1 LHVKTFDMKYT
12 SQSKQ
17 LTIDEFK
24 SSLEGLSK
32 SNRWVQLGDKL
43 PWAKIEKLY
52 NSKLNNGKKGAGN
65 KPARMIIG
73 AIIIKKKLALSDIET
88 IQMIQENPY
97 MQYMLGLTEF
107 SDKPIFDPS
116 LFVTI
121 RKRIGEDVFN
131 EMSVSLLEK
140 QIQLQE
146 EEKKKKEESEQ
157 KGDDEDNPKSPEQS
171 EQPDTR
177 HGFGCEFID
186 SQERLHKGVLKIDAT
201 CCNAEVRYPVDV
213 DIIHDGCKTINR
225 YITEL
230 CNQLLL
236 KLPECHYK
244 SARRAYL
251 NLIKKKTKKK
261 SEIKDTK
268 RALLYYL
275 KLDIQTFVDLISS
288 NTKRFDTFMRNE
300 RNIVGAIIKMYYQQT
315 EMLQQG
321 THKCADRIVSI
332 FQPHLRPIVRGKA
345 KAKVEFGA
353 KIGAGIVNGYTFVDH
368 LSWDAYN
375 EESDAE
381 LQIKL
386 YKERFG
392 YLPATVLCDKI
403 YMNREN
409 RQIFKDYEINS
420 YCKPL
425 GRPKKEPKTP
435 EELSKMAQAVGDR
448 NEIEATFGTGK
459 RVYRADNIRAKLPE
473 TAASWI
479 GSCYF
484 VKNVMKFLRELC
496 LVLSEIRLFFANLF
510 TQVPLVCRSLAVMDY

>member
-1 LHVKTFDMKYT
+1 MHVKSSDMKYT

-17 LTIDEFK
+17 LTIDEFR
-24 SSLEGLSK
+24 SSLEGLNK
-32 SNRWVQLGDKL
+32 SNRWVQLGDLL

-52 NSKLNNGKKGAGN
+52 NSKLNNGTKGAGN

-73 AIIIKKKLALSDIET
+73 ATIIKKKLSLSDAET

-97 MQYMLGLTEF
+97 MQYFVGLTEF
-107 SDKPIFDPS
+107 TDKPIFDPS

-121 RKRIGEDVFN
+121 RKRLGEEDFN
-131 EMSVSLLEK
+131 EMSVALLEK

-146 EEKKKKEESEQ
+146 EAERRKEESES
-157 KGDDEDNPKSPEQS
+157 KDDDKPQTPEQS
-171 EQPDTR
+171 DSM
-177 HGFGCEFID
+177 HDFGEEFTD
-186 SQERLHKGVLKIDAT
+186 SQGRNHKGVLKIDAT
-201 CCNAEVRYPVDV
+201 CSNAEVRYPVDV

-225 YITEL
+225 YISTL
-230 CNQLLL
+230 CNILSLP
-236 KLPECHYK
+236 LPECYYK
-244 SARRAYL
+244 SARFEYL
-251 NLIKKKTKKK
+251 NLIKKKTKKS
-261 SEIKDTK
+261 SEIK
-268 RALLYYL
+268 
-275 KLDIQTFVDLISS
+275 
-288 NTKRFDTFMRNE
+288 NTKRILLHYLKHDIQLFVNLISPNTKRLDFFMRNE
-300 RNIVGAIIKMYYQQT
+300 RNTVSAIIKMYHQQM
-315 EMLQQG
+315 EMLQLG
-321 THKCADRIVSI
+321 THQCADRIISI
-332 FQPHLRPIVRGKA
+332 FQPHIRPIVRGKA

-353 KIGAGIVNGYTFVDH
+353 KIGASIVNGYTFVDH

-375 EESDAE
+375 EESDVE

-403 YMNREN
+403 YMNRAN
-409 RQIFKDYEINS
+409 RQLFKEYEIAS

-435 EELSKMAQAVGDR
+435 EELSRMAQAVGDR

-496 LVLSEIRLFFANLF
+496 LALSEIWHILTNLLISGPF
-510 TQVPLVCRSLAVMDY
+510 VCRPVPVMIY

>member
-1 LHVKTFDMKYT
+1 MRVKTSDMKYT

-17 LTIDEFK
+17 LTIDEFR

-32 SNRWVQLGDKL
+32 SNRWVQLGDLL

-52 NSKLNNGKKGAGN
+52 NSKLNNDKKGAGN

-107 SDKPIFDPS
+107 TDKPVFDPS

-121 RKRIGEDVFN
+121 RKRLGEDVFN
-131 EMSVSLLEK
+131 DMSVSLLEK

-146 EEKKKKEESEQ
+146 EKKEAEAKKQ
-157 KGDDEDNPKSPEQS
+157 GGDEDTPQSPQ
-171 EQPDTR
+171 QPVGPSSR
-177 HGFGCEFID
+177 HDFGEEFTD
-186 SQERLHKGVLKIDAT
+186 SQDRIHKGVLKIDAT
-201 CCNAEVRYPVDV
+201 CSNAEMRHPVDV
-213 DIIHDGCKTINR
+213 DIIHDGCKILNR
-225 YITEL
+225 YISAL
-230 CNQLLL
+230 CNLLSI
-236 KLPECHYK
+236 KQPECNYK
-244 SARRAYL
+244 SARREYL
-251 NLIKKKTKKK
+251 NLIKKKTKRA
-261 SEIKDTK
+261 SEIKGTK
-268 RALLYYL
+268 RILLYYL
-275 KLDIQTFVDLISS
+275 KRDIQTFVNLVSYDTI
-288 NTKRFDTFMRNE
+288 RFDSFMRNE
-300 RNIVGAIIKMYYQQT
+300 RNVVGAIIKMYHQQM

-321 THKCADRIVSI
+321 THQCADRIVSI
-332 FQPHLRPIVRGKA
+332 FQPHIRPIVRGKA

-375 EESDAE
+375 EESDVE

-403 YMNREN
+403 YMNRAN
-409 RQIFKDYEINS
+409 RQLFKEYEINS

-496 LVLSEIRLFFANLF
+496 LVLSQIWFFF
-510 TQVPLVCRSLAVMDY
+510 TKQLTPGSYVCRTQIVRLY